1 MSGESRERVVLS
13 REKLADAVGDR
24 WSDAELNEAVALLT
38 RADGRFPA
46 GVRTLPAELVRA
58 VQRERLLA
66 AMTETVTETGYN
78 KLTVQNVLTRAGI
91 SRPTFYE
98 QFDDKEDC
106 FLAAF
111 DAAAARMRRRIGAA
125 MAAAASA
132 WREQLRSGIDEL
144 LRFIADEPAE
154 ARTVIVEARASST
167 AGLRRRDELLD
178 HFAACIDDLVR
189 EDLDEPPS
197 AIAAAGVVGGI
208 ESVLYARLQR
218 GELEDLASLLPSLM
232 YFAVLAYAGREAAGE
247 ELDDAALA

>member
-1 MSGESRERVVLS
+1 MLS

-24 WSDAELNEAVALLT
+24 WSDSELNEAVALLT

-58 VQRERLLA
+58 IQRERLLA
-66 AMTETVTETGYN
+66 AMIKTVTEIGYN
-78 KLTVQNVLTRAGI
+78 TLTVQNVLTRAGI

-98 QFDDKEDC
+98 QFEDKEDC

-111 DAAAARMRRRIGAA
+111 DTAAARLRERIE
-125 MAAAASA
+125 AAAASA
-132 WREQLRSGIDEL
+132 AAGWREQLRSGIAEL
-144 LRFIADEPAE
+144 LRFIGEEPE
-154 ARTVIVEARASST
+154 ESRLVIVEARASSQT
-167 AGLRRRDELLD
+167 GLQRRDQLLD
-178 HFAACIDDLVR
+178 HFAGCIDALVR
-189 EDLDEPPS
+189 DDLDEPPS

-208 ESVLYARLQR
+208 ESVLYARLQK
-218 GELEDLASLLPSLM
+218 GETEDLEALLPSLM

>member
-1 MSGESRERVVLS
+1 MTEKSPERVMLS
-13 REKLADAVGDR
+13 REKLASAVGDR

-46 GVRTLPAELVRA
+46 GIRTLPSDLVKA

-66 AMTETVTETGYN
+66 AMIEAVTETGYN
-78 KLTVQNVLTRAGI
+78 TLTVQNVLTRAGI

-98 QFDDKEDC
+98 QFEDKEDC

-111 DAAAARMRRRIGAA
+111 AASAARMRERIATAVADAGP
-125 MAAAASA
+125 S
-132 WREQLRSGIDEL
+132 WRDHLRSGLAEL
-144 LRFIADEPAE
+144 LRFIADEPKE
-154 ARTVIVEARASST
+154 ARMVIVEARASSP

-178 HFAACIDDLVR
+178 HFAACIDALVR

-208 ESVLYARLQR
+208 EAVLYARLQKGET
-218 GELEDLASLLPSLM
+218 GELHELLPSLM
-232 YFAVLAYAGREAAGE
+232 YFAVLAYAGKDAAGD

>member
-1 MSGESRERVVLS
+1 MLS

-24 WSDAELNEAVALLT
+24 WSESELSEAVALLT

-58 VQRERLLA
+58 IQRERLLA
-66 AMTETVTETGYN
+66 AMIKTVTEVGYN
-78 KLTVQNVLTRAGI
+78 TLTVQNVLTRAGI

-98 QFDDKEDC
+98 QFEDKENC

-111 DAAAARMRRRIGAA
+111 EASATRMRERIQAA
-125 MAAAASA
+125 VADAGPS
-132 WREQLRSGIDEL
+132 WREQLRSGIAEL
-144 LRFIADEPAE
+144 LRFIVEEPEE
-154 ARTVIVEARASST
+154 ARMVIVEARASSP

-178 HFAACIDDLVR
+178 HFSDCIDALVR
-189 EDLDEPPS
+189 GDLDEPPS

-208 ESVLYARLQR
+208 ESVLYARLQKD
-218 GELEDLASLLPSLM
+218 ETENLDALLPSLM
-232 YFAVLAYAGREAAGE
+232 YFAVLAYAGQEAAGE

>member
-1 MSGESRERVVLS
+1 MPPERVMLS

-46 GVRTLPAELVRA
+46 GVRTLPADLVKA

-66 AMTETVTETGYN
+66 AMVGAVTEIGYN
-78 KLTVQNVLTRAGI
+78 TLTVQNVLTRAGI

-98 QFDDKEDC
+98 QFEDKEDC

-111 DAAAARMRRRIGAA
+111 DSSAARLRGRVEAA
-125 MAAAASA
+125 VTEAGPT
-132 WREQLRSGIDEL
+132 WRDQLRSGIAEL
-144 LRFIADEPAE
+144 LRFIADEPEE
-154 ARTVIVEARASST
+154 ARTVIVEARASSP

-178 HFAACIDDLVR
+178 RFADCIDALVR
-189 EDLDEPPS
+189 DDLDEPPT
-197 AIAAAGVVGGI
+197 AIAAAGVAGGI

-218 GELEDLASLLPSLM
+218 GETEDLDTLLPSLM
-232 YFAVLAYAGREAAGE
+232 YFAVLAYAGREAAGD

>member
-1 MSGESRERVVLS
+1 MLSRER
-13 REKLADAVGDR
+13 LASAVGDR
-24 WSDAELNEAVALLT
+24 WSDAELSEAMALLT

-46 GVRTLPAELVRA
+46 GVRTLPGDLVRA

-66 AMTETVTETGYN
+66 AMIKTVTEIGYST
-78 KLTVQNVLTRAGI
+78 LTVQNVLTRAGI

-98 QFDDKEDC
+98 QFEDKEDC

-111 DAAAARMRRRIGAA
+111 DASAARMRERMEAA
-125 MAAAASA
+125 VAGGGPS
-132 WREQLRSGIDEL
+132 WREQLRSGIAEL
-144 LRFIADEPAE
+144 LRFIAEEPEE
-154 ARTVIVEARASST
+154 ARAVIVEARASSP

-178 HFAACIDDLVR
+178 RFASCIDALAR
-189 EDLDEPPS
+189 EGLDEAPS

-208 ESVLYARLQR
+208 ESVLYARLQK
-218 GELEDLASLLPSLM
+218 EETEDLDALLPSLM